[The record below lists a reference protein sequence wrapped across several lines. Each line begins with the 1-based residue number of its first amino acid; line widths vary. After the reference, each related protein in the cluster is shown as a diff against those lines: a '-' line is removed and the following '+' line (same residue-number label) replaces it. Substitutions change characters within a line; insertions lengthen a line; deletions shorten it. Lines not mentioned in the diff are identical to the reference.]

1 MELKFNGKANKVL
14 NIAEAEARK
23 LRSEYIGTEH
33 ILLGLIMEPNSVAG
47 SLFNRYGVNE
57 EDVREKIILYNGVN
71 EVKRSKDDRIYF
83 SPKTQS
89 VLEAADR
96 ESKKMNAKAI
106 GTEHILMGLL
116 SEQNCVAIR
125 ILSELG
131 IDAENFIGDFVQML
145 YTESVTSN
153 DAPEYEDVPEEE
165 PSAQEV
171 PGEPK
176 SGAATLRQYG
186 KNMTRAAREKAY
198 DPVIGREKEIN
209 RVMEVLVRRTKN
221 NPCLIGEPGV
231 GKTAVVEGLAQMI
244 AAGNVPEIMKNK
256 TVISLDLSGMVAGA
270 KYRGEFEERI
280 KSAIN
285 EVIRRKDII
294 LFIDEIHTI
303 VGAGAA
309 EGSLDAANILKP
321 SLSRGELQVIGAT
334 TQEEYR
340 KYIEKDSAL
349 ERRFQPVIVKEPDKD
364 STLLILKGLRDKYE
378 EHHNV
383 KITDEALAAAVNL
396 SERYINDRCLPD
408 KAIDLMDEASSRKR
422 LRSFIMPTELNETEE
437 KIRDLR
443 AQKNEAV
450 KVMDFEKAKECRDE
464 EAKLNAKLDELRKEF
479 DEKKQQSAGTVD
491 ENDIAAVIS
500 DWTGIPVT
508 KLGESE
514 MQRLMNLENVLHER
528 VIGQDEA
535 VKAVCKAVRRG
546 RTGLKDPKRP
556 IGSFI
561 FMGPT
566 GVGKT
571 ELSRALAEALFGDEK
586 SIIRIDMSEFM
597 EKFTVSRLVGSPP
610 GYVGFEEGGQL
621 TEKVRR
627 KPYSVVLFDEI
638 EKAHPDVFNI
648 LLQIMEDGRL
658 TDSTGREVDFKN
670 TVVIMTS
677 NVGAKNITE
686 PKTIGFTGVETDA
699 EAHERMKK
707 SVMEELKKSF
717 KPEFLNRVDDII
729 VFKTLSRDELSQIAR
744 LILNGLLK
752 RAGDSGMNITYD
764 DSVVKLITDKGYDPL
779 YGARP
784 IKREVQN
791 LVEDTLSEE
800 MLSGRIKAGDTVE
813 MTVGEDGKIKY
824 VKK

>member
-153 DAPEYEDVPEEE
+153 DEPEYEDVPEEE

-686 PKTIGFTGVETDA
+686 PKTIGFTGIETDA

>member
-153 DAPEYEDVPEEE
+153 DEPEYEDVPEEE

-535 VKAVCKAVRRG
+535 VKVVCKAVRRG

-686 PKTIGFTGVETDA
+686 PKTIGFTGIETDA

>member
-153 DAPEYEDVPEEE
+153 DEPEYEDVPEEE

-443 AQKNEAV
+443 ARKNEAV

-464 EAKLNAKLDELRKEF
+464 EAKLNAILDELRKEF

-686 PKTIGFTGVETDA
+686 PKTIGFTGIETDA

-744 LILNGLLK
+744 LILNGLLR

>member
-57 EDVREKIILYNGVN
+57 EDVREKIVLYNGVN

-153 DAPEYEDVPEEE
+153 DGPEYEDVPEEE

-443 AQKNEAV
+443 VRKNEAV

-670 TVVIMTS
+670 TVIIMTS